1 MEIKRIDIGINLM
14 NKQFK
19 EDRLEIVQK
28 ALDNGT
34 GLIIT
39 GTDLYSSEQAIN
51 FIKENNLK
59 NVWCTVGVHPHNA
72 KEVDDGY
79 ITSLSRLVRHNS
91 DIVVAVGEI
100 GLDYDRMF
108 SPADMQKHTLKEM
121 LEIASVSG
129 KPAFLHERSAVD
141 DFIKTTKN
149 NRNICKNSVV
159 HCFTGTKETVYR
171 YLQIGFMIGLTG
183 WICDNRRNKDVVE
196 ALKII
201 PLERILI
208 ETDAPYLTP
217 LNVKEKLPRR
227 NTPDN
232 LHYVIEKIA
241 EVKNLSPI
249 EVESIVLRNTLRTF
263 KIEGTKNDKTS
274 TSIQ

>member
-19 EDRLEIVQK
+19 EDRKEIVDK
-28 ALDNGT
+28 ALENGT

-39 GTDLYSSEQAIN
+39 GTDLYSSKQAID
-51 FIKENNLK
+51 FIRENNLK

-72 KEVDDGY
+72 GEVDDEYYDELLNLLWGN
-79 ITSLSRLVRHNS
+79 R
-91 DIVVAVGEI
+91 DIVVAVGEA

-108 SPADMQKHTLKEM
+108 STVDEQRRIFKDLQNTATNAKLPM
-121 LEIASVSG
+121 
-129 KPAFLHERSAVD
+129 FLHERKAVD
-141 DFIKTTKN
+141 DFIKISKQH
-149 NRNICKNSVV
+149 RELCKNSVV

-171 YLQIGFMIGLTG
+171 YLQLGYKIGLTG
-183 WICDNRRNKDVVE
+183 WICDNRRNKDVLE
-196 ALKII
+196 AIKII

-241 EVKNLSPI
+241 EVKKLRYS
-249 EVESIVLRNTLRTF
+249 EVEKITLENTIRTF
-263 KIEGTKNDKTS
+263 ELKVN
-274 TSIQ
+274 